1 MEKALNKIVD
11 IISDMAYG
19 VGDDREE
26 DFLRGYLF
34 ALKEVGEIN
43 GHETRMLLRFF
54 NNLIKDK
61 DFVAK

>member
-19 VGDDREE
+19 IGDDNAKH
-26 DFLRGYLF
+26 FLRGYLF
-34 ALKEVGEIN
+34 ALKEVGEISGN
-43 GHETRMLLRFF
+43 EMRMLLRFYD
-54 NNLIKDK
+54 NLIKDK